1 MCAPVKECKISKMD
15 RATLASEGSALL
27 LAADGK
33 SLEISF
39 ANSTVQN
46 EWFDNFNRFQ
56 QLVAAGDKDNKAR
69 FDLESLHFGSHSTR
83 QA

>member
-1 MCAPVKECKISKMD
+1 LCAPVKECKISKMD

-39 ANSTVQN
+39 ANSMVQN
-46 EWFDNFNRFQ
+46 KWFDNFNRFK
-56 QLVAAGDKDNKAR
+56 QLIAAGDKDNKAR